1 MRVFNICNNCF
12 QINDGEWIYCQS
24 YSSLVAMYSFKRS
37 KLVLGRKW
45 DYSKTTLKHLKLFL
59 NRLTPDFENM
69 TKKDILKLLDSG
81 NIEYDDMLD

>member
-1 MRVFNICNNCF
+1 MKVFNICNNCY

-24 YSSLVAMYSFKRS
+24 YSSLVAMYSFERS

-59 NRLTPDFENM
+59 NRLSSDYENV
-69 TKKDILKLLDSG
+69 TKKDIAKLLDSG
-81 NIEYDDMLD
+81 KIEYDDMLD